1 MKPMGEKIKCFYALP
16 SLMLMLMMSFS
27 IVSLV
32 TSFNGQM
39 PYCGR
44 VYASGDGVPIVN
56 AMVVASGAEGYGYV
70 NTGVDGNYEINK
82 GLKTGTYDVH
92 VTAFGYIDTD
102 VSDVSITAELT
113 TPLNFFLNWSG
124 GISGT
129 VRNSEGALLQGI
141 AVMAF
146 SEDGEYFSYAT
157 TNTDGT
163 YVMAT
168 NLETG
173 TYNVT
178 VPFPRGLVSNMTTGI
193 SVTRGVETKD
203 VDITLFPSG
212 TITGRIT
219 GENDVPV
226 ANASVMAMCLDTPEY
241 MGFVCATDSNG
252 SYTMNSGLGTGNYM
266 VRASKGAAQGFY
278 GGSLP
283 ANVTVVAGETTS
295 NIDITIVMLSPSPT
309 GSISGKVTD
318 ADGRPIEGAT
328 MSASGT
334 GSGIATADENGN
346 YTIYGLPAGTYTVEA
361 SANGFQTQN
370 RTDVEVVAYQDTP
383 NINLQLDPLPPEQ
396 SGTLTG
402 AVTGEAN
409 PIPEFNMWTTPFLL
423 LGTVTAIILL
433 RIFKDRKRK
442 LQ

>member
-1 MKPMGEKIKCFYALP
+1 
-16 SLMLMLMMSFS
+16 MLLLVASFS
-27 IVSLV
+27 LLSLA
-32 TSFNGQM
+32 TSFNGQTA
-39 PYCGR
+39 YYGG
-44 VYASGDGVPIVN
+44 VYASNGVSIVN
-56 AMVVASGAEGYGYV
+56 AIVMASGVEGYGYA
-70 NTGVDGNYEINK
+70 NTSVDGIYVINK
-82 GLKTGTYDVH
+82 GLKTGTYDVY
-92 VTAFGYIDTD
+92 VTAFGYIDAD
-102 VSDVSITAELT
+102 ISDVSITAGST

-129 VRNSEGALLQGI
+129 VRNSEGTLLQGI
-141 AVMAF
+141 TVMAF

-157 TNTDGT
+157 TNADGT
-163 YVMAT
+163 YLMAT

-178 VPFPRGLVSNMTTGI
+178 VPFPLGLVSNMTTGI

-212 TITGRIT
+212 IITGRIT
-219 GENDVPV
+219 GLNDVPV

-252 SYTMNSGLGTGNYM
+252 SYTINSGLGTGNYM
-266 VRASKGAAQGFY
+266 VMASKGAAQGFY

-295 NIDITIVMLSPSPT
+295 HVDITIMMLSPLPT

-334 GSGIATADENGN
+334 GLGSATADENGN
-346 YTIYGLPAGTYTVEA
+346 YKIYDLPAGTYTVEA
-361 SANGFQTQN
+361 SANGFQMQN

-383 NINLQLDPLPPEQ
+383 NISFQLHPLPPEQ

-409 PIPEFNMWTTPFLL
+409 PIPEFNTWVAPLL
-423 LGTVTAIILL
+423 LLSTATGIVLL
-433 RIFKDRKRK
+433 KAFKHKKARK
-442 LQ
+442 LW